1 MKQLED
7 IKINIKIKLSAL
19 WASLMFM
26 FIYADFISLMIP
38 GRVMGFND
46 GTMGLGTTTPMKLVI
61 VAVLM
66 SVPALMV
73 YLSLGQR
80 AQISKVLNILFG
92 AFYTLI
98 MTLTVYSSISE
109 WRSFYILMGVIEI
122 FICLFIVWS
131 AWNWPKANAQLNN
144 NKISGSPR
152 SLR

>member
-46 GTMGLGTTTPMKLVI
+46 GAMGLGTTTPMKLVI

-80 AQISKVLNILFG
+80 AKFSKVLNILFG
-92 AFYTLI
+92 AFYAII

-109 WRSFYILMGVIEI
+109 WRNFYILMGVIEI
-122 FICLFIVWS
+122 IICLLIVWS
-131 AWNWPKANAQLNN
+131 AWNWPKANEQLNN
-144 NKISGSPR
+144 QKNNLNTDQG
-152 SLR
+152 

>member
-19 WASLMFM
+19 WATLMFM

-73 YLSLGQR
+73 YLSLGQK
-80 AQISKVLNILFG
+80 AKFSKVLNILFG
-92 AFYTLI
+92 AFYAII

-109 WRSFYILMGVIEI
+109 WRSFYIVMGVIEI
-122 FICLFIVWS
+122 FICLSIVWS
-131 AWNWPKANAQLNN
+131 AWRWPKANEPLKNQKNN
-144 NKISGSPR
+144 PIPNPLS
-152 SLR
+152 

>member
-92 AFYTLI
+92 AFYTII
-98 MTLTVYSSISE
+98 MSLTVYSSISE

-131 AWNWPKANAQLNN
+131 AWNWPKANEQLNN
-144 NKISGSPR
+144 QQNKLSSSQG
-152 SLR
+152 

>member
-26 FIYADFISLMIP
+26 FFYADFISLMIP

-46 GTMGLGTTTPMKLVI
+46 GAMGLGTTTPMKLVI

-80 AQISKVLNILFG
+80 AKFSKVLNILFG
-92 AFYTLI
+92 AFYAII

-131 AWNWPKANAQLNN
+131 AWNWPKANEQLNCQKN
-144 NKISGSPR
+144 NLNTDQG
-152 SLR
+152 